1 MFTRSPGRGT
11 PSASPLLGAL
21 CCLLSCSAAPS
32 WAQDSLSPV
41 VVTATRVPTRV
52 DQALANVT
60 VIDREALD
68 RATGRT
74 LSELLAQQP
83 GVQMTGNGGLGKQSA
98 VFLRGT
104 ESRHTLLL
112 IDGVRYGT
120 ATAGTPS
127 WDNLPLESIERIE
140 IVQGP
145 MSGLY
150 GSDAVGGV
158 VQVFTRKGR
167 QGLHPYGSVT
177 LGSNRYGQ
185 LSAGLGFGQGDWDGS
200 VSAQHTDTRGFSAT
214 NPSVQFGNHN
224 PDDDGFRQSA
234 ASLQLGLKLPAGW
247 RTDARLMYADGLSK
261 FDDGPGT
268 DSQSQLLTKLGSL
281 QFSGPVAGSWRT
293 LLRLSQSTDHSE
305 TLASALGAF
314 NLGAFVTDQ
323 RQFTWENTVATPVG
337 TALLLVEQ
345 LRQEVSKAAPQYVQA
360 ERDVDAVAAGF
371 NGQTGSHTWQANVRR
386 DRNSQF
392 GAETTGSAAY
402 GYDIVAGLRAGGSL
416 GTSFVAPSFNQLY
429 FPNFGNPLLQ
439 PERGTTGELNLRW
452 ATKRQQLR
460 LAYYETRIRGYMART
475 STSTNTD
482 TTINI
487 PRAEI
492 QGWAL
497 SHELQGADWTVR
509 ASYDRID
516 ARNRDLRSNGTLGS
530 NHDKQLPRRARDNLK
545 LGADFDWGA
554 WRFGATAVAAGDRY
568 DNAANTL
575 HLGGYATADL
585 RADWKVAPKWVLGLR
600 LNNLA
605 DKGYQTAYGYNQPG
619 REGFVTLRYSGL

>member
-1 MFTRSPGRGT
+1 M
-11 PSASPLLGAL
+11 GAL
-21 CCLLSCSAAPS
+21 CCLFSCSAALPA
-32 WAQDSLSPV
+32 WAQAGADNTLLPV
-41 VVTATRVPTRV
+41 AVTATRTPTRV
-52 DQALANVT
+52 DQALAAVT

-68 RATGRT
+68 RASGRT

-112 IDGVRYGT
+112 IDGVRHGT

-145 MSGLY
+145 LSGLY

-167 QGLHPYGSVT
+167 QGLAPNGSAT
-177 LGSNRYGQ
+177 LGSRRYGQ
-185 LSAGLGFGQGDWDGS
+185 ASAGLSFGQGDWDGS
-200 VSAQHTDTRGFSAT
+200 LNAQHTETRGFSST
-214 NPSVQFGNHN
+214 NPAAQFGNHN
-224 PDDDGFRQSA
+224 PDNDGFRQDA
-234 ASLQLGLKLPAGW
+234 AHLQLGLKLPAGW
-247 RTDARLMYADGLSK
+247 RTDARLMYADGLNK
-261 FDDGPGT
+261 FDDGPGADT
-268 DSQSQLLTKLGSL
+268 QSQLLTKLGSL
-281 QFSGPVAGSWRT
+281 QFAGPVAGPWRT
-293 LLRLSQSTDHSE
+293 TLRLSHSTDHSE
-305 TLASALGAF
+305 TLVSAAGAF
-314 NLGAFVTDQ
+314 NLGAFVTEQ
-323 RQFTWENTVATPVG
+323 RQFTWENTVDTPVG
-337 TALLLVEQ
+337 TVLVLLEQ
-345 LRQEVSKAAPQYVQA
+345 LRQEVSKAAPQYVRA
-360 ERDVDAVAAGF
+360 ERDVDAVAAGL
-371 NGQTGSHTWQANVRR
+371 NGREGVHTWQANVRR

-392 GAETTGSAAY
+392 GSETTGSAAY
-402 GYDIVAGLRAGGSL
+402 GYDIAAGLRAGASL

-439 PERGTTGELNLRW
+439 PERGTTGELSLRW
-452 ATKRQQLR
+452 ATQRQQLR
-460 LAYYETRIRGYMART
+460 LAYYETRVRGYMATT
-475 STSTNTD
+475 STSTSANTVV
-482 TTINI
+482 NI

-497 SHELQGADWTVR
+497 SHELQAADWTLR

-516 ARNRDLRSNGTLGS
+516 ARNRDLRSNGALGS

-545 LGADFDWGA
+545 LGADYQWGNWA
-554 WRFGATAVAAGDRY
+554 FGATAVAAGDRY

-585 RADWKVAPKWVLGLR
+585 RADWKFAPKWALGLR
-600 LNNLA
+600 LNNVA
-605 DKGYQTAYGYNQPG
+605 DKAYQTAYGYNQPG
-619 REGFVTLRYSGL
+619 REGYVTLRYSGL